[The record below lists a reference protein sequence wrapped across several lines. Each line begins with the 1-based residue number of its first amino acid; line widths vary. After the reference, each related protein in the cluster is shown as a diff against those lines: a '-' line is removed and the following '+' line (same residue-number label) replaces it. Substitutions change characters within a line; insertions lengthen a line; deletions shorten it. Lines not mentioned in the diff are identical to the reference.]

1 MTFKK
6 CNFQSLCDLLRFS
19 KYTGNCYELLFF
31 QNLCTISFFLFCF
44 VTEVVWTCRIAGYYN
59 YLAGKFM
66 KLFME
71 EITGWCPSNTSLEG
85 ISHWLYCDDAVYTMS
100 QMILCGSAPSPLTF
114 RGLGLAT

>member
-1 MTFKK
+1 MNYFSFKIYAQ
-6 CNFQSLCDLLRFS
+6 FH
-19 KYTGNCYELLFF
+19 FF
-31 QNLCTISFFLFCF
+31 FCF
-44 VTEVVWTCRIAGYYN
+44 VSEVVWTCRIAGYYN

-71 EITGWCPSNTSLEG
+71 EITGWCPRNTSLEG

-114 RGLGLAT
+114 QGLGLAT